1 MRFAWQADEFC
12 MTIKCNQYSSNADEI
27 ITIQTSP
34 YDETGKLSELSNR
47 VSYTVIKFRMQS
59 AWSPRFRLP
68 LSHAASIHFKI
79 NNTLTVDPPAL
90 IHWATFDPSFSINSG
105 NTDVRNTKFNGHKN
119 EVWEEI
125 LAKTQ
130 IMPCDSKRYF
140 QQRSAFLSKH
150 LFVWRFSGDYLYML
164 HT

>member
-1 MRFAWQADEFC
+1 MWDLHGKLTNSAWP
-12 MTIKCNQYSSNADEI
+12 SNAI
-27 ITIQTSP
+27 NTHLTP
-34 YDETGKLSELSNR
+34 TKLSRSRRHHTMKLENYQNCQIMCRILLLNSECR
-47 VSYTVIKFRMQS
+47 VHG
-59 AWSPRFRLP
+59 PRGLP